1 MPAEIISASQAV
13 EIACALLKVRP
24 EFIRAVTRDVQLLVS
39 KDSQVRNDLRTPVFT
54 FRFDTAVTTIET
66 ADTTDTADPY
76 VGHAPI
82 ISVYF
87 GRPGAD
93 FWDSRNGGI
102 QVGKFVKVHTKEDY
116 AGILKHYAAALKV
129 AAGNTK
135 AERYRDPAK
144 KAHRDQR
151 VAEFQRI
158 ENGVL
163 AIAQDILDGKYDAE
177 WEGASV

>member
-1 MPAEIISASQAV
+1 MPAKMIFAAQAV
-13 EIACALLKVRP
+13 EIACNFLEVRP
-24 EFIRAVTRDVQLLVS
+24 EFIRAITRDVQLLVPN
-39 KDSQVRNDLRTPVFT
+39 DSRVLNDLSTPVFT
-54 FRFDTAVTTIET
+54 FKFDTAVSTIQT
-66 ADTTDTADPY
+66 VPTDPY
-76 VGHAPI
+76 VRHAPI

-93 FWDSRNGGI
+93 FWGNRDGGI
-102 QVGKFVKVHTKEDY
+102 QVGKFVKVHTKKDY
-116 AGILKHYAAALKV
+116 AGILKDYAAALKV

-135 AERYRDPAK
+135 AERYRTPAK

-151 VAEFQRI
+151 VAEFQCI

-163 AIAQDILDGKYDAE
+163 AIAQGILDGKYDAE

>member
-1 MPAEIISASQAV
+1 MPAEMIVASRAV
-13 EIACALLKVRP
+13 EIACTLLKVRP
-24 EFIRAVTRDVQLLVS
+24 EFIRAITRDVQLLVP
-39 KDSQVRNDLRTPVFT
+39 KDSRVLNDLSTPLFT
-54 FRFDTAVTTIET
+54 FKFDTAVSTIQT
-66 ADTTDTADPY
+66 VPTDPY

-93 FWDSRNGGI
+93 FWGNRDGGI
-102 QVGKFVKVHTKEDY
+102 QVGKFGKVHTKEDY
-116 AGILKHYAAALKV
+116 AGILKNYAAALKV

-135 AERYRDPAK
+135 AERYRDHAK

-163 AIAQDILDGKYDAE
+163 AIAQAILDGKYDAE
-177 WEGASV
+177 WEGSSV

>member
-1 MPAEIISASQAV
+1 MPAEMIFAAQAV
-13 EIACALLKVRP
+13 EIACNFLKVRP
-24 EFIRAVTRDVQLLVS
+24 EFIRAITRDVQLLVP
-39 KDSQVRNDLRTPVFT
+39 KDSRVLNDLSTPVFT
-54 FRFDTAVTTIET
+54 FKFDTAVSTTQT
-66 ADTTDTADPY
+66 VPTDPY

-93 FWDSRNGGI
+93 FWGNRDGGI
-102 QVGKFVKVHTKEDY
+102 QVGKFVKVQTKEDY
-116 AGILKHYAAALKV
+116 AGILKNYAAALKV

-163 AIAQDILDGKYDAE
+163 AIAQGILDGKYDAE

>member
-1 MPAEIISASQAV
+1 MPAEMIFAAQAV
-13 EIACALLKVRP
+13 EIACNFLKVRP
-24 EFIRAVTRDVQLLVS
+24 EFIRAITRDVQLLVP
-39 KDSQVRNDLRTPVFT
+39 KDSQVRNSLRTPVFT
-54 FRFDTAVTTIET
+54 FKFDTAASTTKT
-66 ADTTDTADPY
+66 VPTDPY

-93 FWDSRNGGI
+93 FWDSRDGGI
-102 QVGKFVKVHTKEDY
+102 QVGKFDKVHTREDY

-129 AAGNTK
+129 AASNAK
-135 AERYRDPAK
+135 AERYRDAAK
-144 KAHRDQR
+144 KAHRDQC

-163 AIAQDILDGKYDAE
+163 AIAQGILDGKYDAE